1 MIIPS
6 VITSSVVGIVSGS
19 LYGLFFLYQ
28 RRRVFFLDATAHP
41 APVSKI
47 KAIVFSLLL
56 CLARLSLLAFIA
68 YYVLRMPPLP
78 SILILVGFL
87 IGFWF
92 TIFNYKALLDE
103 RRRTF

>member
-6 VITSSVVGIVSGS
+6 IITASVVGIVCGS

-28 RRRVFFLDATAHP
+28 RRRVFLFDTTTQP
-41 APVSKI
+41 APVSRT

-56 CLARLSLLAFIA
+56 CFARLSLLAFIA

-92 TIFNYKALLDE
+92 TIFNYKALIDE
-103 RRRTF
+103 RHRTF

>member
-6 VITSSVVGIVSGS
+6 VISSSVVGIVSGI

-28 RRRVFFLDATAHP
+28 RRRVLFLNTP
-41 APVSKI
+41 NTPTLISKT
-47 KAIVFSLLL
+47 KAITLSLLL

-87 IGFWF
+87 LGFWL
-92 TIFNYKALLDE
+92 TIFNYKALFNE